1 MPDHSNA
8 DLFQPV
14 ALGAIQLA
22 NRIAMAPLQR
32 ARAGSAGIPGPMN
45 AEYYAQ
51 RASAGVIISE
61 ATWISFQGRA
71 CAYSPGICNT
81 EQVEGWRRV
90 TDAVHERGG
99 KILCQL
105 WHGGRISHPSLQLN
119 GETPVAPSAIK
130 PEGLDYTEH
139 GFDSFVEPRALRQ
152 EEIPGILEQYRSAT
166 ENAQRAGF
174 DGVEIHAANGY
185 LIDQFLKDKT
195 NRRTDVY
202 GGSIANRV
210 RFMIEVVET
219 VVKAWS
225 PGRTGIRLSP
235 IVKAGDIADSHPAA
249 LFLYAVN
256 ELNRFNLAYLHI
268 LEGVQIGEREVEGGF
283 DWQKLRRA
291 FHGLYMAN
299 NGYDLEMALKARR
312 ENLADLIAFGR
323 PFISNPDLVRRL
335 KSGAPL
341 ADWDVATFYGGD
353 ARGYIDYP
361 SLDQAVESP
370 PKRPLGSLRMI

>member
-1 MPDHSNA
+1 
-8 DLFQPV
+8 
-14 ALGAIQLA
+14 
-22 NRIAMAPLQR
+22 
-32 ARAGSAGIPGPMN
+32 
-45 AEYYAQ
+45 
-51 RASAGVIISE
+51 
-61 ATWISFQGRA
+61 
-71 CAYSPGICNT
+71 
-81 EQVEGWRRV
+81 
-90 TDAVHERGG
+90 
-99 KILCQL
+99 
-105 WHGGRISHPSLQLN
+105 
-119 GETPVAPSAIK
+119 
-130 PEGLDYTEH
+130 
-139 GFDSFVEPRALRQ
+139 VEPRALRQ